1 MRILIVEDNVAIA
14 ANLYDYLE
22 ARGHNVEAA
31 SDGQMAFQLASK
43 FSFDVILLDLSLP
56 RMDGITLCHK
66 LREELCAD
74 TPILM
79 LTARDTLEDKL
90 KGFQSGADDYL
101 VKPFELEEVDARLHA
116 LHKRHAGKV
125 ISPSIQVHGLVF
137 DARKKVVTF
146 AGTEVALPPKCV
158 RLLGMLISDPGRLFS
173 RQELEIEIWGEEQD
187 TSERL
192 RHHLHLL
199 RRLIV
204 QAGGRDPIKTVH
216 GLGYRLAEEDETV

>member
-22 ARGHNVEAA
+22 ARGHSIEAA
-31 SDGQMAFQLASK
+31 GDGQMAFQLASK
-43 FSFDVILLDLSLP
+43 FPFDAILLDISLP
-56 RMDGITLCHK
+56 KMDGITLCRK
-66 LREELCAD
+66 LRDDIGAD

-116 LHKRHAGKV
+116 LHKRRAGKV
-125 ISPSIQVHGLVF
+125 VNSAIQAGNLVF
-137 DARKKVVTF
+137 DPKKMAATF
-146 AGTEVALPPKCV
+146 AGTEIALPPKCV
-158 RLLGMLISDPGRLFS
+158 RLLGMLISHPGRLFS

-199 RRLIV
+199 RRLLAE
-204 QAGGRDPIKTVH
+204 AGGRDPIKTVH
-216 GLGYRLAEEDETV
+216 GLGYRLAVGE